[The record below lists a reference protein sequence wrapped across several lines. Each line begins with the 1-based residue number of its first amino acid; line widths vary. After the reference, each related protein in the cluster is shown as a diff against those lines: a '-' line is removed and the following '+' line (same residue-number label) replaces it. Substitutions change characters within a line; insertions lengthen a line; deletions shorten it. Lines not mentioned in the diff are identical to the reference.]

1 MRRRLLALLLLGLLM
16 TGFFWYENCT
26 LQSDGLTVS
35 DPALP
40 EAFVGLRIVV
50 LADLHGRQFGA
61 DNERL
66 LAAVAAAEPDLIAL
80 DGDLIEETTELPV
93 AESLALGLTALAPT
107 FYVTG
112 NHEWASGCARPLM
125 TLLDNCGVHV
135 LENTWQ
141 RLMRDGQ
148 SILLAGVN
156 DPNGPYDQKTPEEV
170 VAEMREAEG
179 EDCWILMLCHRN
191 DQLALWSS
199 LGVNLVLSGHGHGGI
214 IRLPLVGGLLGTDRQ
229 LFPEYDAGLYA
240 LNETQ
245 MVVSR
250 GLGNTGLRFRLGNRP
265 QVLVVELSQ

>member
-170 VAEMREAEG
+170 VAAMRG
-179 EDCWILMLCHRN
+179 
-191 DQLALWSS
+191 
-199 LGVNLVLSGHGHGGI
+199 SG
-214 IRLPLVGGLLGTDRQ
+214 RRGLLD
-229 LFPEYDAGLYA
+229 PDAVPPQRSTGDMEQPGGESGA
-240 LNETQ
+240 
-245 MVVSR
+245 VRSR
-250 GLGNTGLRFRLGNRP
+250 TWRYHPVAPGGRSSGN
-265 QVLVVELSQ
+265 